1 VRLTFRI
8 TVYLLVAFVSI
19 SFASGCRTL
28 SLEVE
33 MPGDAS
39 RYQTWNFVHPT
50 RDATHALLLVGTD
63 FESAISQQVET
74 ELSDRGF
81 QRTANDP
88 DLLVFF
94 QLAVREQLVE
104 QQVTGAMQHLPS
116 LHFSPSY
123 DVQVTR
129 TEFRRYEI
137 AELLLVMVESNERQ
151 LVWRGRLNDRYLDGF
166 KPHLGEAV
174 SQLLAQVP
182 FSRPSM
188 NGPTVIVREEA
199 PFGIS
204 ISDRPAQASLESGM
218 LGR

>member
-1 VRLTFRI
+1 VRLTLRI
-8 TVYLLVAFVSI
+8 TVYLLVAFASI

-33 MPGDAS
+33 TPGDVS
-39 RYQTWNFVHPT
+39 RYRTWNFAHPT
-50 RDATHALLLVGTD
+50 RDVTHAPFLVGTD
-63 FESAISQQVET
+63 FESAVSQQVEI
-74 ELSDRGF
+74 ELFDRGF

-94 QLAVREQLVE
+94 QLGVREQLVE

-116 LHFSPSY
+116 LHNAPSY

-137 AELLLVMVESNERQ
+137 AELLFVMVESKGRQ

-204 ISDRPAQASLESGM
+204 VSDRPVQTSLESGM
-218 LGR
+218 LSR